1 MEWTTE
7 QILALAPDA
16 ASAKAGQ
23 GLATLR
29 KWSGLGADQRAV
41 WGLCQGS
48 GKDPYRAQID
58 LSEPAFRCSC
68 PSRKFPCKHGL
79 GLLLSYAAQPAAFSE
94 TQAPAW
100 VSEWLESRTKR
111 AEQKAE
117 KQTAKETEDKAVD
130 LKAQAKRAE
139 AREQKVAAGL
149 RELDLWL
156 RDLVRNGLAAAQT
169 QPPSFWERTA
179 ARMVDAQAPGVARLI
194 RELPGVIAS
203 GANVETNAAKSWQ
216 ARLLERLAKLHL
228 LREGYQRLERLPPD
242 TQADIRAAIGW
253 TVNQEALL
261 QQPGVTDLWFVAGQ
275 RIEDEDRLRVQR
287 TWLFGQQSGRA
298 ALILQF
304 AAAKQSFAQALPVGV
319 LLAAELVF
327 FPGAYPLR
335 ALFKGEPQIVP
346 LPGPGFPLKAD
357 SPAAA
362 RAAYAAALAKQ
373 PWLELFPL
381 VLADVMPFVE
391 QERWAVRDDENRVWP
406 LVPRYPA
413 GWELLA
419 LSGGHPLNLMA
430 EWDGE
435 FLLPLA
441 VVGERFVRLSA

>member
-1 MEWTTE
+1 MAWTTA

-16 ASAKAGQ
+16 AAAKAGQ
-23 GLATLR
+23 A
-29 KWSGLGADQRAV
+29 LGTVRHWTGFGVNEHAA

-48 GKDPYRAQID
+48 GKDPYRTQID

-79 GLLLSYAAQPAAFSE
+79 GLFLIYAAQPAAFTTAE
-94 TQAPAW
+94 PPAW
-100 VSEWLESRTKR
+100 VSEWLSSRAQR

-117 KQTAKETEDKAVD
+117 KQTAKQAEEKAPD
-130 LKAQAKRAE
+130 PNAQAKRAA

-156 RDLVRNGLAAAQT
+156 RDLVRNGLAAAQS
-169 QPPSFWERTA
+169 QPPSFWERAA
-179 ARMVDAQAPGVARLI
+179 ARMVDAQAPGIARLI

-203 GANVETNAAKSWQ
+203 GAHSVGSWQ

-228 LREGYQRLERLPPD
+228 LREGYQRLDALPPD

-253 TVNQEALL
+253 TLNQETLL
-261 QQPGVTDLWFVAGQ
+261 QQDGQHDLWFIAGQ
-275 RIEDEDRLRVQR
+275 RVADEDRLRVQR

-298 ALILQF
+298 ALVLQF
-304 AAAKQSFAQALPVGV
+304 AAPKQSFAHALPVGA
-319 LLAAELVF
+319 LLAAEMVF
-327 FPGAYPLR
+327 YPGAYPLR

-346 LPGPGFPLKAD
+346 LPGPGFPLKAAA
-357 SPAAA
+357 PAEA
-362 RAAYAAALAKQ
+362 RAAYAAALARQ

-381 VLADVMPFVE
+381 VLAGVTPFLSK
-391 QERWAVRDDENRVWP
+391 ERWAVRDDENRVWP
-406 LVPRYPA
+406 LAPRYPA

-419 LSGGHPLNLMA
+419 LSGGHPINVMA

-435 FLLPLA
+435 FLWPLA
-441 VVGERFVRLSA
+441 VVGERFVRLTA

>member
-1 MEWTTE
+1 MAWTTE

-23 GLATLR
+23 GLASAR
-29 KWSGLGADQRAV
+29 HWSGFGSTLGPGEQAV

-48 GKDPYRAQID
+48 GKDPYRTQID

-79 GLLLSYAAQPAAFSE
+79 GLLLVYAAQPQAFTAAE
-94 TQAPAW
+94 PPAW
-100 VSEWLESRTKR
+100 VSEWLASRSKR

-117 KQTAKETEDKAVD
+117 KQATKQVEEKAPD
-130 LKAQAKRAE
+130 PQAQAKRAA

-179 ARMVDAQAPGVARLI
+179 ARMVDAQAPGIARLI

-203 GANVETNAAKSWQ
+203 GEGWQ

-228 LREGYQRLERLPPD
+228 LREGYQRLESLPPD

-261 QQPGVTDLWFVAGQ
+261 QEPGVTDLWFVAGQ
-275 RIEDEDRLRVQR
+275 RVEDEDRLRVQR
-287 TWLFGQQSGRA
+287 TWLFGQQSGRT

-304 AAAKQSFAQALPVGV
+304 AAPKQSFAQALPVGA
-319 LLAAELVF
+319 LLATELVF
-327 FPGAYPLR
+327 YPGAYPLR
-335 ALFKGEPQIVP
+335 ALLKCEPHIVP

-357 SPAAA
+357 APTTA
-362 RAAYAAALAKQ
+362 RAAYAAALARQ
-373 PWLELFPL
+373 PWLELFALTL
-381 VLADVMPFVE
+381 VGVTPFVRK
-391 QERWAVRDDENRVWP
+391 ERWWVRDEQSRLWP
-406 LVPRYPA
+406 LAPRYPA

-419 LSGGHPLNLMA
+419 LSGGHPLNLVA

-435 FLLPLA
+435 FLWPLA
-441 VVGERFVRLSA
+441 VTGTERFVRLNF

>member
-1 MEWTTE
+1 MAWTTA

-16 ASAKAGQ
+16 AAAKAGQ
-23 GLATLR
+23 ALAAARHWT
-29 KWSGLGADQRAV
+29 GFGVNEQAV

-48 GKDPYRAQID
+48 GKDPYRTQID

-79 GLLLSYAAQPAAFSE
+79 GLFLIYAAQPAAFTAAE
-94 TQAPAW
+94 PPAW
-100 VSEWLESRTKR
+100 VSEWLSSRAQR

-117 KQTAKETEDKAVD
+117 KQIAKQAEEKAPD
-130 LKAQAKRAE
+130 PNAQAKRAA

-156 RDLVRNGLAAAQT
+156 RDLVRHGLAAAQT
-169 QPPSFWERTA
+169 HPPSFWERTA
-179 ARMVDAQAPGVARLI
+179 ARMVDAQAPGIARLI

-203 GANVETNAAKSWQ
+203 GANSEGSWQ

-228 LREGYQRLERLPPD
+228 LREGYQRLDALPPD

-253 TVNQEALL
+253 TLNQETLL
-261 QQPGVTDLWFVAGQ
+261 QQDGQHDLWFIAGQ
-275 RIEDEDRLRVQR
+275 RVADEDRLRVQR

-298 ALILQF
+298 ALVLQF
-304 AAAKQSFAQALPVGV
+304 AAAKQSFAQALPVGA

-327 FPGAYPLR
+327 YPGAYPLR
-335 ALFKGEPQIVP
+335 AWFKGEPQIVP
-346 LPGPGFPLKAD
+346 LPGPGFPLKAAA
-357 SPAAA
+357 PAAA
-362 RAAYAAALAKQ
+362 RAAYAAALARQ

-381 VLADVMPFVE
+381 VLAGVTPFLSK
-391 QERWAVRDDENRVWP
+391 ERWAVRDDESRVWP
-406 LVPRYPA
+406 LAPRYPA

-419 LSGGHPLNLMA
+419 LSGGHPVNLMA

-435 FLLPLA
+435 FLWPLA
-441 VVGERFVRLSA
+441 VVGERFVRLTA

>member
-1 MEWTTE
+1 MAWTTE
-7 QILALAPDA
+7 QILALAPDT

-23 GLATLR
+23 ALTAPH
-29 KWSGLGADQRAV
+29 KWSGCGAHEQAV

-48 GKDPYRAQID
+48 GKDPYRTQID

-79 GLLLSYAAQPAAFSE
+79 GLLLVYAVQPQAFTTAE
-94 TQAPAW
+94 PPVW
-100 VSEWLESRTKR
+100 VSEWLDSRSKR
-111 AEQKAE
+111 AGQKAE
-117 KQTAKETEDKAVD
+117 KQVAKQALIQNEEKAPD
-130 LKAQAKRAE
+130 PNAQAKRAA

-156 RDLVRNGLAAAQT
+156 RDLVRNGLATAQT

-179 ARMVDAQAPGVARLI
+179 GRMVDAQAPGIARLI

-203 GANVETNAAKSWQ
+203 GEHWQ
-216 ARLLERLAKLHL
+216 GRLLERLAKLHL
-228 LREGYQRLERLPPD
+228 LREGYQRLDSLPPE
-242 TQADIRAAIGW
+242 TQADIRATIGW

-261 QQPGVTDLWFVAGQ
+261 QQSGVTDLWFVAGQ

-298 ALILQF
+298 ALVLQF
-304 AAAKQSFAQALPVGV
+304 AAPKQSFAQALPVGT

-327 FPGAYPLR
+327 YPSAHPLR
-335 ALFKGEPQIVP
+335 ALLKDGHQVVE
-346 LPGPGFPLKAD
+346 LPGAGFPLKAEA
-357 SPAAA
+357 PAEA
-362 RAAYAAALAKQ
+362 RAAYASALARQ

-381 VLADVMPFVE
+381 VLAGVTPFVR
-391 QERWAVRDDENRVWP
+391 QERWRVRDDESRVWP
-406 LVPRYPA
+406 LAPRYPA

-419 LSGGHPLNLMA
+419 LGGGHPLNLMA

-435 FLLPLA
+435 CLWPLA
-441 VVGERFVRLSA
+441 VVGERFVRLNA

>member
-1 MEWTTE
+1 MAWTTE

-16 ASAKAGQ
+16 AAAKAGQ
-23 GLATLR
+23 GL
-29 KWSGLGADQRAV
+29 GAVRHWTGFGVAEHAV

-48 GKDPYRAQID
+48 GKDPYRTQID
-58 LSEPAFRCSC
+58 LTEPAFRCSC

-79 GLLLSYAAQPAAFSE
+79 GLFLVYAAQPTAFTAAE
-94 TQAPAW
+94 PPAW
-100 VSEWLESRTKR
+100 VSEWLASRAQR

-117 KQTAKETEDKAVD
+117 KQIAKQAEEKALD
-130 LKAQAKRAE
+130 PNAQAKRAA

-156 RDLVRNGLAAAQT
+156 RDLMRHGLAAAQT

-179 ARMVDAQAPGVARLI
+179 ARMVDAQAPGIARLI
-194 RELPGVIAS
+194 RELPGVIVS
-203 GANVETNAAKSWQ
+203 GEHWQ

-228 LREGYQRLERLPPD
+228 LREGYQRLATLPPD
-242 TQADIRAAIGW
+242 TQADIRATIGW
-253 TVNQEALL
+253 TLNQEMLL
-261 QQPGVTDLWFVAGQ
+261 QQDGQHDLWFIAGQ
-275 RIEDEDRLRVQR
+275 RVADEDRLRVQR

-304 AAAKQSFAQALPVGV
+304 AAPKQSFAQALPVGA
-319 LLAAELVF
+319 LFAAELVF
-327 FPGAYPLR
+327 YPGAYPLR

-357 SPAAA
+357 APAAA
-362 RAAYAAALAKQ
+362 RAAYAAALARQ

-381 VLADVMPFVE
+381 VLAGVTPFLSK
-391 QERWAVRDDENRVWP
+391 ERWAVRDDERRVWP
-406 LVPRYPA
+406 LAPRYPA

-435 FLLPLA
+435 FLWPLA

>member
-1 MEWTTE
+1 MAWTTE

-16 ASAKAGQ
+16 AAAKAGQ
-23 GLATLR
+23 GLGAVR
-29 KWSGLGADQRAV
+29 HWSGLGANDQAV

-48 GKDPYRAQID
+48 GKDPYRTQID

-79 GLLLSYAAQPAAFSE
+79 GLFLNYAAQPAAFTE
-94 TQAPAW
+94 TQTPAW
-100 VSEWLESRTKR
+100 VSEWLESRTQR
-111 AEQKAE
+111 AKQKAE
-117 KQTAKETEDKAVD
+117 KQAAKQAEEKTPDPN
-130 LKAQAKRAE
+130 AQAKRAA

-179 ARMVDAQAPGVARLI
+179 ARMVDAQAAGIARLI

-203 GANVETNAAKSWQ
+203 GEGWQ

-228 LREGYQRLERLPPD
+228 LGEGYQRLESLPSD
-242 TQADIRAAIGW
+242 TQADIRAAISW
-253 TVNQEALL
+253 TLNQETLL

-275 RIEDEDRLRVQR
+275 RVEEEDRLRVQR
-287 TWLFGQQSGRA
+287 TWLFGQQSGRT
-298 ALILQF
+298 ALVLQF
-304 AAAKQSFAQALPVGV
+304 AAAKQSFAQTLPVGA
-319 LLAAELVF
+319 LLATELVF
-327 FPGAYPLR
+327 YPGAYPLR
-335 ALFKGEPQIVP
+335 ALFKGEPHIVP

-357 SPAAA
+357 APATA
-362 RAAYAAALAKQ
+362 RTVYAAALANQ

-381 VLADVMPFVE
+381 VLAGVTPFVE
-391 QERWAVRDDENRVWP
+391 RERWTVRDDENRVWP
-406 LVPRYPA
+406 LAPRYPA
-413 GWELLA
+413 SWELLA

-435 FLLPLA
+435 FLWPLA
-441 VVGERFVRLSA
+441 VVGERFVRLNA